1 MTNSVSGS
9 GGKPRSRK
17 GPVPRLLVVDDEESI
32 LSFAERALH
41 NAGYEV
47 VVASSGADVLRIVEA
62 QRAFDLFVID
72 VGMPQMS
79 GDELARRLRQM
90 NSDAKVFYFT
100 GYADLLCKEKTILWK
115 DRGVH

>member
-1 MTNSVSGS
+1 
-9 GGKPRSRK
+9 
-17 GPVPRLLVVDDEESI
+17 
-32 LSFAERALH
+32 
-41 NAGYEV
+41 
-47 VVASSGADVLRIVEA
+47 VLRIVEA